1 MVPGQVGPTQM
12 AMPSPPPA
20 PPPVAGQTGPAQT
33 IAPGMPPEPPGMWS
47 QMKGMI
53 GKTATDFV
61 QMMGDTPEERQTNL
75 DAFSKLIG
83 SVNQLGSEIGQT
95 SLPQRLGAK
104 KGAEMVQDQQAR
116 MDTQAMVPLPPMSPE
131 RINRMM
137 EDVGLGVQGITQAT
151 RWR

>member
-1 MVPGQVGPTQM
+1 LPSPTMQGPT
-12 AMPSPPPA
+12 MPASMPA
-20 PPPVAGQTGPAQT
+20 PTAA
-33 IAPGMPPEPPGMWS
+33 EPPGMWG
-47 QMKGMI
+47 QMSNMI

-131 RINRMM
+131 RVNRMM